1 MPATRFILVRHG
13 ETEWNLQER
22 EMGQLD
28 SPLTPLGLE
37 QARRLGDRLA
47 QIKIDRLYSSDLPRA
62 ARTAAIIAEQ
72 TGHAVVFDVR
82 LRERNMGIFQS
93 LTAPEMDARYPK
105 EREAYRT
112 VGFEYVIP
120 NGESARQRV
129 DRTVACLDEL
139 AKNHSEQTLLVVTHG
154 GILMGFFEYALGL
167 PFRSGRKF
175 RRPNAAINV
184 FNRDQKGWILET
196 WGDVTHLSGLATEAA
211 K

>member
-37 QARRLGDRLA
+37 QARRLGARLG

-82 LRERNMGIFQS
+82 LRERNMGIFQG

-120 NGESARQRV
+120 NGKSARQRV
-129 DRTVACLDEL
+129 DRAVACLDEL
-139 AKNHSEQTLLVVTHG
+139 AKNHPEQTLLVITHG
-154 GILMGFFEYALGL
+154 GILMGFFEYLLGL
-167 PFRSGRKF
+167 EFRSGRKL
-175 RRPNAAINV
+175 RRQRRHQCIQPSP
-184 FNRDQKGWILET
+184 E
-196 WGDVTHLSGLATEAA
+196 GLGPRTMGLCHPPL
-211 K
+211 

>member
-37 QARRLGDRLA
+37 QARRLGETEMNLQEREMGQLDSPLTPLGLEQARRLGETEWNLQEREMGQLDSPLTPLGLEQARRLGARLA

-82 LRERNMGIFQS
+82 LRERNMGIFQG
-93 LTAPEMDARYPK
+93 LTAPEM
-105 EREAYRT
+105 
-112 VGFEYVIP
+112 
-120 NGESARQRV
+120 
-129 DRTVACLDEL
+129 
-139 AKNHSEQTLLVVTHG
+139 
-154 GILMGFFEYALGL
+154 
-167 PFRSGRKF
+167 
-175 RRPNAAINV
+175 
-184 FNRDQKGWILET
+184 
-196 WGDVTHLSGLATEAA
+196 
-211 K
+211 